1 MSHECREVQNL
12 VSENLEVIIIREW
25 LYTNS
30 PDEYLNCRVAKFLC
44 LSLNRRV
51 LSDIH
56 IFDTV
61 DRQVFYIICN
71 KRCSSPRKIE
81 SSKCCQKSVEYLDK
95 LVTVYSESKFSDRSM
110 LEIMVVPKN
119 VITTWLLS

>member
-1 MSHECREVQNL
+1 MSHESREVQNM

-30 PDEYLNCRVAKFLC
+30 PDGCLNFRVGKFLC
-44 LSLNRRV
+44 LSLNRRI
-51 LSDIH
+51 LSDIYLTLLTDKYF
-56 IFDTV
+56 IFSK
-61 DRQVFYIICN
+61 ICN

-95 LVTVYSESKFSDRSM
+95 LVTVYSENKFSDRNM
-110 LEIMVVPKN
+110 LEIMVFPKN
-119 VITTWLLS
+119 VITT

>member
-1 MSHECREVQNL
+1 M

-30 PDEYLNCRVAKFLC
+30 PDGCLNFRVGKFLC
-44 LSLNRRV
+44 LSLNRRI

-61 DRQVFYIICN
+61 DRQVFYI
-71 KRCSSPRKIE
+71 
-81 SSKCCQKSVEYLDK
+81 
-95 LVTVYSESKFSDRSM
+95 F
-110 LEIMVVPKN
+110 KN
-119 VITTWLLS
+119 L